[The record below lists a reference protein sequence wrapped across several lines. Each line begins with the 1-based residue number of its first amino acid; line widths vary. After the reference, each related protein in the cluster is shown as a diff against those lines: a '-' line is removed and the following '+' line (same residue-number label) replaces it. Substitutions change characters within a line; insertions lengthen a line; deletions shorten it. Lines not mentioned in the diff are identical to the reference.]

1 MKVQLKLACVATGT
15 RVQYL
20 MSIRRRCSRSTNN
33 LCCNRKSAPKIGWIL
48 RAIEESSSGRRV
60 MSPTLRDVCGWENA
74 NKMIKLRLLLSDF
87 FSCKQCFGLSKPML
101 GVERPEIWK
110 FE

>member
-1 MKVQLKLACVATGT
+1 MKVQLKLVCVATGT

-48 RAIEESSSGRRV
+48 SAIEESSQNNV
-60 MSPTLRDVCGWENA
+60 TYLRDVFGWENA
-74 NKMIKLRLLLSDF
+74 NKMIKPRLLSSDF
-87 FSCKQCFGLSKPML
+87 FSCKQCFGFQKSGSLSET
-101 GVERPEIWK
+101 V
-110 FE
+110 

>member
-33 LCCNRKSAPKIGWIL
+33 LCCNKIPPKIGWIL
-48 RAIEESSSGRRV
+48 RAIEESSSGHRI
-60 MSPTLRDVCGWENA
+60 MSPTCETYLAGRTR
-74 NKMIKLRLLLSDF
+74 IK
-87 FSCKQCFGLSKPML
+87 
-101 GVERPEIWK
+101 
-110 FE
+110 